1 MACIVRLA
9 FWPTFLGGGS
19 SFQWSTSVATVSL
32 VLNGNWSRYRIKEET
47 AQRILG
53 IADRLGYNVN
63 LKARGLRLSRSG
75 LAGMILPHYRNRFF
89 ADIAET
95 FEAEARKRDLC
106 PVVVSTQRQVDIES
120 RVAKTLLDQRV
131 EFMFIV
137 GVPQAT
143 ELDRMCELA
152 RVPCVNVDLPGAG
165 APSVVS
171 DNRNGAL
178 QLMQRLIAELR
189 MRGGS
194 PEDFFFLGGIAGE
207 YATDSRVSGFFE
219 ALRQEGV
226 TPGEHMLACCG
237 YHPSN
242 AREALQQYLDRNG
255 RLPSG
260 LFVNSITAF
269 EGVAQLSGGGAQ
281 AALRDCVVGCFD
293 WDPFAAQL
301 PFTVVMMRQDV
312 ETMMEEA
319 FASLDPARQAARD
332 VVTVP
337 LVIEPNIVRPATA
350 PAAVRRKKRAAV

>member
-1 MACIVRLA
+1 VIRTAHKRR
-9 FWPTFLGGGS
+9 
-19 SFQWSTSVATVSL
+19 STIYDIARAAEASIATVSL

-47 AQRILG
+47 ARRILG

-89 ADIAET
+89 ADVAET

-171 DNRNGAL
+171 DNKNGAL
-178 QLMQRLIAELR
+178 QLTQRLIGELR

-207 YATDSRVSGFFE
+207 YATDNRVAGFFE

-226 TPGEHMLACCG
+226 TPSEDMLACCG

-242 AREALQQYLDRNG
+242 AREALKQYLARNR

-281 AALRDCVVGCFD
+281 AALRDCAVGCFD

-301 PFTVVMMRQDV
+301 PFTAVMMRQDV

-319 FASLDPARQAARD
+319 FASLDPVRQDARD

-337 LVIEPNIVRPATA
+337 LVVEPNAARPATA
-350 PAAVRRKKRAAV
+350 PAAAAATRKKRAAS